1 MSRWLSL
8 KAVPGAWDSLGKL
21 LISALVVVGFL
32 LVLSVVTAAHTL
44 LLDSQAKLRAP
55 LTVAKPS
62 PVVLPRSREQTPWPH
77 FPRSAPSNARRSTI
91 NGVDV
96 VSEDWE
102 CLASPV
108 EVLAYYKEQML
119 ARGWRDVTEETY
131 NLRPESH
138 NLRDDGAGL
147 HDPHYLQTYR
157 SVMESKLVLSR
168 GDWSMHV
175 MTEPAKSLH
184 NGISVRLYAAA
195 TPSVADYAG
204 KLLSAVAPGDERSGK
219 ASRSLD
225 AVQHSGGQ
233 RYHTTITPKSQPPAE
248 AFQETLNRLRAQDW
262 QPVLMSPTQQSRAG
276 HFAWLVRGRD
286 YAVVSAKASPTGEG
300 AVVSLTEVT
309 PE

>member
-8 KAVPGAWDSLGKL
+8 KSVPGAWDGLGKL

-55 LTVAKPS
+55 LTVAKSS
-62 PVVLPRSREQTPWPH
+62 PVALPRSREQTPWPR
-77 FPRSAPSNARRSTI
+77 FPRSVPSNARRSTI

-102 CLASPV
+102 CLAAPL
-108 EVLAYYKEQML
+108 EVLGYYREQML
-119 ARGWRDVTEETY
+119 ARGWRDVTEETFG
-131 NLRPESH
+131 LRPETH

-147 HDPHYLQTYR
+147 QDPRYLQTYR

-175 MTEPAKSLH
+175 MTEPAKTLH
-184 NGISVRLYAAA
+184 HGISVRLYAAA

-204 KLLSAVAPGDERSGK
+204 KLLSTVAPGDARGNK

-225 AVQHSGGQ
+225 AVQHSGGN

-248 AFQETLNRLRAQDW
+248 AFQEALNRLRAEDW
-262 QPVLMSPTQQSRAG
+262 RPALMSPAQPTRG
-276 HFAWLVRGRD
+276 VHFAWLVRGQE
-286 YAVVSAKASPTGEG
+286 YAVVSAKTAPSGEG